1 MKRKLLLLG
10 TARPGKSGGRG
21 VGLHSRTVHQYSK
34 SALVMPS
41 SLSHEYP
48 PLYVCTT
55 PYSKMSKM
63 ISYHHDTTKKLDL
76 DFLLNYKIL
85 LYFTF
90 QYLKYLYTYF
100 SRLTVL
106 DVSPKC
112 IMHDVFSLSLSW
124 WWHVWRWCSSSATRS
139 CCCSLLN

>member
-90 QYLKYLYTYF
+90 LFCFNIWNIYTPTFLGWLCYK
-100 SRLTVL
+100 SKMYYAWCILTFTFMVMAC
-106 DVSPKC
+106 VE
-112 IMHDVFSLSLSW
+112 MVQ
-124 WWHVWRWCSSSATRS
+124 
-139 CCCSLLN
+139 